1 MPALELDVNEDLG
14 EFHDDSYDVVILS
27 QTLQAVVCPDVVRAD
42 MARIGTVLI
51 LLVLNVVYWRSR
63 LKIIGEKIPV
73 SHDLRIP
80 GMTPLA
86 SPMQGSPTARS
97 GSQALTSRS

>member
-1 MPALELDVNEDLG
+1 M
-14 EFHDDSYDVVILS
+14 
-27 QTLQAVVCPDVVRAD
+27 VRAE

-63 LKIIGEKIPV
+63 LKIIGEKIPIP
-73 SHDLRIP
+73 HDLP
-80 GMTPLA
+80 YPWHDTLSQSYA
-86 SPMQGSPTARS
+86 GSPTSRS